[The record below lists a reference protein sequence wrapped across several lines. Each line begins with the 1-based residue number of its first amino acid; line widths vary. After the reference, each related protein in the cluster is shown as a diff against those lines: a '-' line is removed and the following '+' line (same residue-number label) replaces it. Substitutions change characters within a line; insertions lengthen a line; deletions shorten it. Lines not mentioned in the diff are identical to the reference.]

1 MQTIDAILKETVTLN
16 AIKCEHTT
24 KIETI
29 LAKLKKGDLKVIT
42 DNHGIKGCSTFNKAK
57 LAERIVEA
65 LKDINTLIYI
75 LCGFDEKMTSIFMSF
90 VENQIQ
96 SIDDVELQY
105 IQQLCQLG
113 YLYPVVEKKK
123 VAIIMPDV
131 VKNVIDDLNPA
142 DVEELKTHNDSVYLH
157 MRAFVNLY
165 GVGEIN
171 QFIDMYNEATE
182 ETITFTH
189 VMDVLRCKGTFLPH
203 VQLFGDLLISDSLLD
218 EHDESLI
225 FDLREHVATKPY
237 YVPTREEV
245 KIYGQGEVDWTP
257 QLLAVKSF
265 MLEQLESDE
274 EKVDHLIKVISE
286 FFSYKYESK
295 FAFMLLEQH
304 NIVLQSFEVSQRFV
318 QLLNDAYAHAR
329 LWENRG
335 FTMAEIAPVESDWL
349 ESSQQKIVVPTV
361 SPLKSTKVGRNEPC
375 PCGSNKKY
383 KKCCG

>member
-1 MQTIDAILKETVTLN
+1 MQTINAILKETVAIN

-24 KIETI
+24 TIETI
-29 LAKLKKGDLKVIT
+29 LAKLKKSDLKVIT

-75 LCGFDEKMTSIFMSF
+75 LCGFDQKMTSIFMSF
-90 VENQIQ
+90 VDNQIQ

-113 YLYPVVEKKK
+113 YLYPVAEKKK

-131 VKNVIDDLNPA
+131 VKEVIESLDMT
-142 DVEELKTHNDSVYLH
+142 DVQTQKDHNDQVYLH

-165 GVGEIN
+165 GVIEIE
-171 QFIDMYNEATE
+171 QCIKMYNEATNQNL
-182 ETITFTH
+182 TFGEAI
-189 VMDVLRCKGTFLPH
+189 DVLRCKGTFLPH
-203 VQLFGDLLISDSLLD
+203 VQPFGDLLISDSLLD

-225 FDLREHVATKPY
+225 FELRQQVADKPY
-237 YVPTREEV
+237 YIPTPDEIKV
-245 KIYGQGEVDWTP
+245 YGEGEVDYNS

-265 MLEQLESDE
+265 MLENLESDE
-274 EKVDHLIKVISE
+274 EKVNHLIKVVSE
-286 FFSYKYESK
+286 LFSYQYESK

-304 NIVLQSFEVSQRFV
+304 GIVFESFELSQKFV
-318 QLLNDAYAHAR
+318 QLLNDAYTHAR
-329 LWENRG
+329 LWEHRG
-335 FTMAEIAPVESDWL
+335 FTTAEVDPQKAEGSDVAP
-349 ESSQQKIVVPTV
+349 QKIVVPTV